1 MIDTGGSKISI
12 LRDCVTIW
20 FADPD
25 AESVA
30 RAVKLNVPEAVGVPE
45 MAPVAEFSVS
55 PVGSVPLARDH
66 VIAPCPPVDVS
77 VAPVY
82 A

>member
-1 MIDTGGSKISI
+1 MSI
-12 LRDCVTIW
+12 LSGCVTIW
-20 FADPD
+20 FAAPD

-30 RAVKLNVPEAVGVPE
+30 RAVKLKIPEEVGVPVI
-45 MAPVAEFSVS
+45 APVAAFSVR

-66 VIAPCPPVDVS
+66 VIAPCPPVDAS